1 MLDDLM
7 LSPDV
12 SFYIGA
18 LVQWGFLMA
27 FLYSL
32 VSSINT
38 PDKKRVWLS
47 LVMTVS
53 YLSSLFIDIQ
63 TIQYLDFFYF
73 DIATIF
79 ALVVLNLFIKER
91 LISAYLLTGL
101 SVNAILFLGMH
112 LDTVVYNNY
121 EPWLFTIVYSWLVN
135 FNDFVMVAVFFIKK
149 DFLGLI
155 KLKNVVLNRKTPV
168 AR

>member
-27 FLYSL
+27 FLYSF

-63 TIQYLDFFYF
+63 TIRYLDFFYF

-79 ALVVLNLFIKER
+79 ALVILNLFIKER
-91 LISAYLLTGL
+91 LISVYLLAGL
-101 SVNAILFLGMH
+101 SVNAILFLGIH
-112 LDTVVYNNY
+112 LDTVVYKNY
-121 EPWLFTIVYSWLVN
+121 EPWLFTVLYSWLVN
-135 FNDFVMVAVFFIKK
+135 FNDLAMVAVFFIKK
-149 DFLGLI
+149 DFWVW
-155 KLKNVVLNRKTPV
+155 LKQNHTYTNN
-168 AR
+168 

>member
-27 FLYSL
+27 FLYSF
-32 VSSINT
+32 VSSINK
-38 PDKKRVWLS
+38 PDKKRVGLS

-63 TIQYLDFFYF
+63 TVQYLDFFYF
-73 DIATIF
+73 DMATIF
-79 ALVVLNLFIKER
+79 SVVILNLFIKER
-91 LISAYLLTGL
+91 LISVYLLAGL
-101 SVNAILFLGMH
+101 SVNAILFLGMY

-149 DFLGLI
+149 DFLGLVKAKSYI
-155 KLKNVVLNRKTPV
+155 YKKLSRSV
-168 AR
+168 